1 MFYTIDKK
9 NKIFKHIISARK
21 DYNLNPLKAPSY
33 KLIKSNTSTVIETKK
48 PLHEQV
54 ILEAAKIL
62 MPNIVV
68 TNEQMEILY
77 KKGDLKYLSMPD
89 GYVSYNL
96 YKMLDPKL
104 AIDLRTLTNQSKTE
118 NKIISTTYIPI
129 ESIEDESLS
138 YLKVYIVPLL
148 EKEIQCLYITFQ
160 R

>member
-1 MFYTIDKK
+1 M
-9 NKIFKHIISARK
+9 NKWRFCI
-21 DYNLNPLKAPSY
+21 
-33 KLIKSNTSTVIETKK
+33 
-48 PLHEQV
+48 
-54 ILEAAKIL
+54 
-62 MPNIVV
+62 
-68 TNEQMEILY
+68 

-138 YLKVYIVPLL
+138 YLKVYIVPPLL
-148 EKEIQCLYITFQ
+148 EKKKSNVYILLFRDKFKRVT
-160 R
+160 